1 MKTRAAQIA
10 AACAMCAGLTMASEG
25 LVKVAKPDPVG
36 IPTECYGH
44 TAGVVNGHANTPEQC
59 LQLLN
64 ADLLEHGT
72 AADGCIRVEIPL
84 KTRAAFT
91 DFAFN
96 AGVGAFCH
104 STLNRKLNA
113 GDLAGACAELSRWVY
128 AGGKALPGLI
138 KRRAVERAWCEAGLA
153 GR

>member
-1 MKTRAAQIA
+1 MSTRAAQIA
-10 AACAMCAGLTMASEG
+10 AACSLCAALTMASEG
-25 LVKVAKPDPVG
+25 LVKIARPDPVG
-36 IPTECYGH
+36 IPTACYGH
-44 TAGVVNGHANTPEQC
+44 TAGVVNGEARSAEAC
-59 LQLLN
+59 LQLLHK
-64 ADLLEHGT
+64 DLLEHGT
-72 AADGCIRVEIPL
+72 AADGCIRVSIPL
-84 KTRAAFT
+84 KARAAFT

-128 AGGKALPGLI
+128 AGGKPLPGLVE
-138 KRRAVERAWCEAGLA
+138 RRATERAWCEAGLA